1 MTQVI
6 TILLGIALS
15 MAVLVLVSVGILI
28 YYIKSDKSP
37 DSYHKV
43 DGTDNGDDAETIFW
57 LALTAFSIAAVFVIA
72 F

>member
-15 MAVLVLVSVGILI
+15 MAVSALVGVGIVI
-28 YYIKSDKSP
+28 YNIKSDKLP
-37 DSYHKV
+37 DSCHRV
-43 DGTDNGDDAETIFW
+43 DGTDNGDDAETILW